1 MTKRFLCIAIFFR
14 FVSGQGNVCD
24 QECNLIE
31 DMFSHPQVKCG
42 KIVSNHPI
50 YGPKC
55 VYLTK
60 TR

>member
-1 MTKRFLCIAIFFR
+1 MVKRFLFIAIFFH

-50 YGPKC
+50 HGPKC